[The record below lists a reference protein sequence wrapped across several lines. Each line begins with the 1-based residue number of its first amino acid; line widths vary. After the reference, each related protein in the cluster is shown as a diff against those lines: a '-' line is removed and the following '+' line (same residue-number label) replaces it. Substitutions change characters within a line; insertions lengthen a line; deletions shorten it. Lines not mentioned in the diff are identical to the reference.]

1 MATTTQTQILFHNQK
16 PSRPSSTTTTT
27 PSLPP
32 YEAGSYE
39 FGALSPTSSHSS
51 SSPPNYDTPSHHLDA
66 YGLSTSSSSS
76 SQPSF
81 HCTKAFQIESQG
93 HPLIA
98 LPTPPQPAPI
108 PVYNV
113 DLASGNVTHL
123 AYESIRLLR
132 CSGNSILIRAGDAE
146 DDPVCKTTYRWGP
159 GRPPRMQLTGA
170 LSHDEEFE
178 VMNKGL
184 ATRAQVFRTH
194 LGTFA
199 WRYAGRGERKAVG
212 ANSLLVMD
220 RIFMVALEGGG
231 QEERRIPVARFVRNE
246 EVRTRGTKATTAGN
260 GGRLMVDLRE
270 WEGTKGEGEEVEVL
284 VVASCL
290 VMLKKEVDRRRMHQA
305 VVTVSLVA

>member
-1 MATTTQTQILFHNQK
+1 MATTTQTQSLFLRQK
-16 PSRPSSTTTTT
+16 PSQASPSTTT

-39 FGALSPTSSHSS
+39 LRALSTTSSHSS
-51 SSPPNYDTPSHHLDA
+51 SSPPNYDTPYHLPDA
-66 YGLSTSSSSS
+66 YGSSS

-98 LPTPPQPAPI
+98 LPTPPRPVSIPI
-108 PVYNV
+108 YNV
-113 DLASGNVTHL
+113 DVTSGQVTSL

-132 CSGNSILIRAGDAE
+132 CSGNSILVRAGDSE
-146 DDPVCKTTYRWGP
+146 DNPVCRTTYRWGP
-159 GRPPRMQLTGA
+159 GRPPRIQLTGTV
-170 LSHDEEFE
+170 SSYHEEEFE
-178 VMNKGL
+178 VVNKGL

-194 LGTFA
+194 LGTFS
-199 WRYAGRGERKAVG
+199 WRYAGRGERRAAG
-212 ANSLLVMD
+212 ANSLLVLD

-246 EVRTRGTKATTAGN
+246 SVRTRGTKATTAGN
-260 GGRLMVDLRE
+260 GGRLMMDLRE
-270 WEGTKGEGEEVEVL
+270 WEGTKGEEVEVEVL

-290 VMLKKEVDRRRMHQA
+290 VMLKKEVDRRRMQQA
-305 VVTVSLVA
+305 IATVSLVA